1 MNLVEAFRKTAATR
15 PAHPAILGPRDD
27 DTWSYADLAGHI
39 DRTAD
44 RLRDAGIGAGDTV
57 GLHYPSGREYIV
69 YTYALWACGASVA
82 PIAVELVNEEKEAVC
97 RGIHLAAVISRGNAA
112 RVFEAFR
119 AAPPKPLP
127 GDVVLIPFRPG
138 PGHPDGFA
146 AVNPAFLRFSSGTT
160 GTSKGVILSH
170 ETIYERIQAANV
182 ALGLGPDDRVMW
194 LLSMSYHFAVS
205 IVAYLTFGSTIVLCR
220 NHFGSTIVQTTAMRK
235 GTFIYGSPVHY
246 DLMAHD
252 RSGTQLPE
260 VRLAI
265 STAMYLRDE
274 IADAFHS
281 RFNLP
286 LSEAYGIIE
295 VGLPCINHD
304 RPLEKRGSVG
314 RVLPDYDIR
323 IEDAGLGEGLG
334 TIKLRGKGFLDAYYS
349 PWQPRGEIMAD
360 GWFATGD
367 LGYLDADGY
376 LFIQG
381 RAKEIINIGGMK
393 FFPQEVET
401 VLETHP
407 AVREACV
414 FPHRDSRM
422 GEVPH
427 AQVVLGTGDAEPPGE
442 EALKQLCARSLAAF
456 KVPERIEFVA
466 QLARTAS
473 GKLIRQE
480 LKLKRSE

>member
-1 MNLVEAFRKTAATR
+1 MNLVDVFLRMAATQ
-15 PAHPAILGPRDD
+15 PSHPAILGPGTDD
-27 DTWSYADLAGHI
+27 RWSYQELAGHI
-39 DRTAD
+39 EKTAA
-44 RLRDAGIGAGDTV
+44 RLRAADIAPGDTV
-57 GLHYPSGREYIV
+57 GLHYPSSREYIV
-69 YTYALWACGASVA
+69 YTYALWRCGASVA
-82 PIAVELVNEEKEAVC
+82 PIAVELVPEEKEAVC
-97 RGIHLAAVISRGNAA
+97 RGIHLTAVISRTNAA
-112 RVFEAFR
+112 QVFITFR
-119 AAPPKPLP
+119 ADASVPI
-127 GDVVLIPFRPG
+127 DEEVVLIPFRPG
-138 PGHPDGFA
+138 RQHPDGFA

-170 ETIYERIQAANV
+170 ETIHDRIQAANV
-182 ALGLGPDDRVMW
+182 ALQLGPDDRVVW

-205 IVAYLTFGSTIVLCR
+205 IVAYLSFGSTILLCK
-220 NHFGSTIVQTTAMRK
+220 NHFGSTIVQTTARHR

-274 IADAFHS
+274 IAESFYR

-323 IEDAGLGEGLG
+323 IEDVGLGSELG
-334 TIKLRGKGFLDAYYS
+334 AIKLQGKGFLDAYYS
-349 PWQPRGEIMAD
+349 PWQPREELMAD

-381 RAKEIINIGGMK
+381 RSKEIINIGGMK

-401 VLETHP
+401 VLESHP
-407 AVREACV
+407 AIREACV

-422 GEVPH
+422 GEVPF
-427 AQVVLGTGDAEPPGE
+427 AQVVLEASNKEPPG
-442 EALKQLCARSLAAF
+442 ADDLKAYCARLLAPF
-456 KVPERIEFVA
+456 KIPESIEFVET
-466 QLARTAS
+466 LARTAS

-480 LKLKRSE
+480 LKIKRS